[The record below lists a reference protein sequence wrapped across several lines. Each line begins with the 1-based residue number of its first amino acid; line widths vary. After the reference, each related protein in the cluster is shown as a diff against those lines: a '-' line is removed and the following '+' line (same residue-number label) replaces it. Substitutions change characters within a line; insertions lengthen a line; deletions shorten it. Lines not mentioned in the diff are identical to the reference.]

1 MTVADGALLPV
12 PREAVLARF
21 PLSRVSEAF
30 FDEMLGVLPPAHIAG
45 VPGFFVTEAVSDDV
59 HAQFVHAGGRFYG
72 GYVGLKDRAGLA
84 YFYGGDE
91 HGICA
96 YIGETRALALGDKA
110 ELLVSHCD
118 PTVNLYDAYHVVRG
132 GKVRELWPIA
142 ARGKS
147 Q

>member
-72 GYVGLKDRAGLA
+72 GYVGLKDRAGLVTHA
-84 YFYGGDE
+84 RIAEFEVAHPDAMELAWYPDE
-91 HGICA
+91 P
-96 YIGETRALALGDKA
+96 GEA
-110 ELLVSHCD
+110 V
-118 PTVNLYDAYHVVRG
+118 P
-132 GKVRELWPIA
+132 
-142 ARGKS
+142 
-147 Q
+147 